1 MAAPILQKV
10 PAPALPQ
17 ATQEYNRPFFDQFS
31 NVLRLFFNRLTASF
45 NALISPAI
53 GDTPAGGSALYFPYG
68 SFLTTLT
75 QTASAIN
82 TPKRIA
88 FDTTTAA
95 VGMYFVVG
103 DGIHVQQAGIYN
115 AAFSIQ
121 LTNDNANSKD
131 AAVWFRKNGTDVTWT
146 DSVVSV
152 IGTHGGQPGYM
163 VLAAN
168 FFLELAAGDYI
179 EMWWSTNNTDVTL
192 NALPAITVPFAAP
205 GAPAVALTLSFVS
218 AV

>member
-1 MAAPILQKV
+1 MPRTVQKV
-10 PAPALPQ
+10 VPPSLPLAQ
-17 ATQEYNRPFFDQFS
+17 LSYSSTAEDQYS
-31 NVLRLFFNRLTASF
+31 NVLRLFFSRFSNAF
-45 NALISPAI
+45 NALISPATT
-53 GDTPAGGSALYFPYG
+53 GAPAGGSALYFPYG
-68 SFLTTLT
+68 SFLTTIT
-75 QTASAIN
+75 QTAGTIN
-82 TPKRIA
+82 TPQRVA
-88 FDTTTAA
+88 FDSTTAA
-95 VGMYFVVG
+95 VGMYFVTG
-103 DGIHVQQAGIYN
+103 DGIHVQQDGIYN

-131 AAVWFRKNGTDVTWT
+131 AAVWFRKNGLDVSWT

-168 FFLELAAGDYI
+168 FFLELVAGDYI
-179 EMWWSTNNTDVTL
+179 EMWWSTNSTDVTL